1 MTRIFRLMALAAA
14 LLLAPAVSLPAAA
27 QTFSEAMAAYRA
39 GDYDTAYKAF
49 RALAERGHAAAQ
61 SSLGDMHRKG
71 YGTPQDYIEAAK
83 WYRCGADRGDA
94 HGQSSLGLMYREGY
108 GVPRDLERAYMWFDL
123 AARTFPASRSQSRD
137 RAARNRDRIA
147 ESLSPEALARAR
159 EMAPASPPPG
169 SCPAGEQDRT
179 PSPAQDQAPWPET
192 ILVAVLAILA
202 AAVLLFFWKRG
213 RARKTRAPDDKAAG
227 PAKPAPPT
235 TKSPS
240 STPERESVIAGK
252 AYVTDGDGIR
262 VSGQKIRLAYL
273 DAPEWDQWA
282 KHSDG
287 YWFKHGKRVKSALI
301 GKIGGQYVE
310 VTVVTF
316 DHRYD
321 RIIGVVTCDGE
332 DIGAWLV
339 RNGHAIAAYG
349 RRYREVE
356 CEARR
361 EKRGLWGY
369 DVAFDPRDWRRMQAR
384 RR

>member
-1 MTRIFRLMALAAA
+1 MALAAA

-94 HGQSSLGLMYREGY
+94 HAQSSLGLMYREGY

-123 AARTFPASRSQSRD
+123 AARNPASRSTSRD

-147 ESLSPEALARAR
+147 VSLSPEALARAR
-159 EMAPASPPPG
+159 EMAPASPPPCSSQTG
-169 SCPAGEQDRT
+169 GQDRT
-179 PSPAQDQAPWPET
+179 PAPEQDHAPSPET
-192 ILVAVLAILA
+192 ILIAVLAILA
-202 AAVLLFFWKRG
+202 VVVLLFFWKRG

-227 PAKPAPPT
+227 PAKPAPPI

-240 STPERESVIAGK
+240 PTPEKKSVITGK

-262 VSGQKIRLAYL
+262 VSEQNIRLACL

-282 KHSDG
+282 RHSDG
-287 YWFKHGKRVKSALI
+287 SWFKHGERVKEALSKAI
-301 GKIGGQYVE
+301 NDKHVE
-310 VTVVTF
+310 VAVEGC
-316 DHRYD
+316 DRYK
-321 RIIGVVTCDGE
+321 RIVGVVTCDGK
-332 DIGAWLV
+332 DVGDWLV
-339 RNGHAIAAYG
+339 RNGYAIADYG
-349 RRYREVE
+349 DRYKEAER
-356 CEARR
+356 EARR

-369 DVAFDPRDWRRMQAR
+369 DVAFHPRDWRRRRKQAGR
-384 RR
+384 MWRLHAGS